1 MEITDESLERF
12 FGILL
17 PHLNELQRRVAVGAM
32 ADVLGPG
39 NNTRV
44 ATATQMSR
52 NTIIKAVSEV
62 RDGIEPTSRLR
73 AIGGGDK
80 PLIEKQPGLLLALD
94 ELVHPSTR
102 GNPMSYLRWTS
113 KSTRH
118 LAAEL
123 QRQGFKVSADTVAR
137 ILKSLGY
144 SLQAP
149 QKGKE
154 GTNHPDRDRQFEYLN
169 SQVASHA
176 EDFQPVI
183 SVDTKKKE
191 LVGEF
196 SNGGTEY
203 HLAGEPTK
211 VNVHDF
217 VDQELGRA
225 VPYGVYDVTNNEG
238 WVSVGDSG
246 DTASFAAQAIRLWWH
261 QMGKQRFPDAKRLL
275 VTADAGGS
283 NGYRVR
289 AYKVE
294 LAKLARELGLEITVC
309 HYPPGTSK
317 WNRIEHKMFSFISMN
332 WRGRPLVSYRTIVEL
347 ISGTTTSKGLQIKAM
362 RDQGYYPTGV
372 KISDAE
378 LSSLPI
384 VRHEFH
390 GEWNYTLKPEPIV
403 QSN

>member
-1 MEITDESLERF
+1 
-12 FGILL
+12 
-17 PHLNELQRRVAVGAM
+17 
-32 ADVLGPG
+32 
-39 NNTRV
+39 
-44 ATATQMSR
+44 
-52 NTIIKAVSEV
+52 
-62 RDGIEPTSRLR
+62 
-73 AIGGGDK
+73 
-80 PLIEKQPGLLLALD
+80 
-94 ELVHPSTR
+94 
-102 GNPMSYLRWTS
+102 
-113 KSTRH
+113 
-118 LAAEL
+118 
-123 QRQGFKVSADTVAR
+123 
-137 ILKSLGY
+137 
-144 SLQAP
+144 
-149 QKGKE
+149 
-154 GTNHPDRDRQFEYLN
+154 
-169 SQVASHA
+169 VASHA
-176 EDFQPVI
+176 DDNQPVI

-196 SNGGTEY
+196 SNGGVEY
-203 HLAGEPTK
+203 HPVGEPTK

-217 VDQELGRA
+217 IDKELGRA
-225 VPYGVYDVTNNEG
+225 VPYGVYDVSNNEG

-294 LAKLARELGLEITVC
+294 LVKLARELGLEITVC